1 MKVLVFGGSGFLG
14 SYVVDALFARG
25 HDVFVFDAKESKYLQ
40 DQRRMIVG
48 DILKSEDVAK
58 AIEGVDVVYNFAAMA
73 DIEECIRRPV
83 AAVTYNILGNTIILN
98 ACAKARVK
106 RYVFASTVYV
116 YSTAGGFYRSTK
128 QACESLIEDYLRFYG
143 LNFTIL
149 RYGTPYGPRADERNS
164 VYRVLRQ
171 AVQEGKIDYHGDGS
185 EMREY
190 IHAGDAARLS
200 VDILDDT
207 YRNERVIL
215 TGHYPIRVSDFFVM
229 VNEILGGNV
238 QIRYLRSTEKSN
250 LLESH
255 YRITPYSH
263 SPKIAKKLVNHYYL
277 DLGQGLLDCIEEIR
291 HRVESTE
298 NKLERLPDGSPQT
311 VVSEKF

>member
-14 SYVVDALFARG
+14 SYVVDALLDRG
-25 HDVFVFDAKESKYLQ
+25 YDVSVFDVKESQYLQ
-40 DQRRMIVG
+40 DTKRMIYG
-48 DILKSEDVAK
+48 NILNSDDVVRA
-58 AIEGVDVVYNFAAMA
+58 VQDTDVVYNFAAMS
-73 DIEECIRRPV
+73 DIEQCIQQPV
-83 AAVTYNILGNTIILN
+83 DAVNYNILGNTVILD
-98 ACAKARVK
+98 ACAKAGVK

-128 QACESLIEDYLRFYG
+128 QACESLIEDYFRFYG

-171 AVQEGKIDYHGDGS
+171 AMQEGKIEYHGDGS
-185 EMREY
+185 EIREY
-190 IHAGDAARLS
+190 IHAADAARLS
-200 VDILDDT
+200 VDIIDEA

-215 TGHYPIRVSDFFVM
+215 TGHHPIRVSDFFVM
-229 VNEILGGNV
+229 VNEILGGN
-238 QIRYLRSTEKSN
+238 IRIQYSTNNQKPN

-263 SPKIAKKLVNHYYL
+263 SPKMAKKLVNHYYL
-277 DLGQGLLDCIEEIR
+277 DLGQGLLNCIEEIYAKSSGDVIQMGQQPAR
-291 HRVESTE
+291 
-298 NKLERLPDGSPQT
+298 
-311 VVSEKF
+311 